1 MTAWQV
7 KWAEH
12 KYWVMAHSQQLYNQI
27 RALAKN
33 NEWTDETTLIFDK
46 LIDEAARQAPTR
58 KTLTT
63 AYEHVWGY
71 FKKIATPE
79 EKRTYLRFLDELEV
93 DNDDLGPVLKGLT
106 SKYQV
111 TYLMQSRLIREMPE
125 KREIK

>member
-33 NEWTDETTLIFDK
+33 NDWSDETAVTFEK
-46 LIDEAARQAPTR
+46 LLQEAALQVPTR

-79 EKRTYLRFLDELEV
+79 EKHDYLRFLDELEV
-93 DNDDLGPVLKGLT
+93 DHDQLGPFLKDLT
-106 SKYQV
+106 LKYQV
-111 TYLMQSRLIREMPE
+111 TYLMHSRLIRDIQEE
-125 KREIK
+125 K

>member
-12 KYWVMAHSQQLYNQI
+12 KYWVMARSQQLYNQI
-27 RALAKN
+27 RVLAKN
-33 NEWTDETTLIFDK
+33 NEWTDETTLTFDK

-71 FKKIATPE
+71 FRDTASPS
-79 EKRTYLRFLDELEV
+79 EKTGFQKARASYAAGELPLFAVKRRLRLLAEAH
-93 DNDDLGPVLKGLT
+93 
-106 SKYQV
+106 
-111 TYLMQSRLIREMPE
+111 
-125 KREIK
+125 REIYLTESYYFLL